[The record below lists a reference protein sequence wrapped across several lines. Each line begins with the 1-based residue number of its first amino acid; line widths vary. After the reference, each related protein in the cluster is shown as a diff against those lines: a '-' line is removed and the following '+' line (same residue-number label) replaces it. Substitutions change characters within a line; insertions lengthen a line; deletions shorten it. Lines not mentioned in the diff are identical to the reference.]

1 MEIQI
6 LISKGIW
13 WPNLLFAQQWY
24 SFRVEEKKKDKKELK

>member
-13 WPNLLFAQQWY
+13 WLNLLFAQQWY
-24 SFRVEEKKKDKKELK
+24 SFRVEEKKDKKELK